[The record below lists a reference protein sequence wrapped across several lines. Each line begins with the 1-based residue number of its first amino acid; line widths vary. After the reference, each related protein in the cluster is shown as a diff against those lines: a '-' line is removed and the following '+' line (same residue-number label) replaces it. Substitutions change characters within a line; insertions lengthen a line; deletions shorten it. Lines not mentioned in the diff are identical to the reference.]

1 MTPPKHQRGRD
12 PRSSRPI
19 NRCKYRSKDVARA
32 MGASGVGVNELA
44 RRLGVT
50 HQAVSA
56 RIKEGLTPAMRDRY
70 LAAIAET
77 PNP

>member
-1 MTPPKHQRGRD
+1 MTLPKHPRGRD
-12 PRSSRPI
+12 RRSSRPI
-19 NRCKYRSKDVARA
+19 NRCPYRSKEVARA
-32 MGASGVGVNELA
+32 MGSAGVGVRELA

-56 RIKEGLTPAMRDRY
+56 RIKEGLTPEQRDRY
-70 LAAIAET
+70 LAALAET